1 MAGIKG
7 NVAWWAAA
15 RQTGRIANPITA
27 TVTTA
32 VTSSAS
38 VVLNSVANIYVGQ
51 TVSGTGI
58 TGTPTVS
65 SITSSTNTVVLSA
78 SQTSIAANAV
88 LTFTTTAPTSALA
101 KVPFTGGGL
110 QVTRETGNLQ
120 ETDSSRDQGLTYLV
134 RSGVE
139 GGVEAYVRGSYIHQL
154 LATAL
159 GTDTVSGSGGN
170 FTHTITPA
178 SGLPYYTF
186 WRAQGDVLF
195 ESFTDCMVSDL
206 TIKGDAGAPLTAAAT
221 IMGITPTRSVSET
234 SATSGIYPTTDAVYN
249 FNDLSGTGANISL
262 GGTASTSTGQV
273 TGGTS
278 THLVRSFEVQIS
290 NSLAMQQT
298 DSTVPYDLVAAQRT
312 VNLSFDIVLEDLTQY
327 NNFFYGSAAGTSVGT
342 SIFTTP
348 MVITLAKDTNNSI
361 AMHFPSVAYEAFP
374 VQPNPNGDPIVVSV
388 RAQAQRFYSSTGAA
402 LVMTAV
408 VKNSASAA
416 A

>member
-15 RQTGRIANPITA
+15 RQSGRIANPITQI
-27 TVTTA
+27 VNGA
-32 VTSSAS
+32 VSASAS

-58 TGTPTVS
+58 VSTPTVS
-65 SITSSTNTVVLSA
+65 AINTSTNTVTLSA
-78 SQTSIAANAV
+78 TQTLSDKAV
-88 LTFTTTAPTSALA
+88 LTFTTTAPTTALA

-139 GGVEAYVRGSYIHQL
+139 GGIEAYVRGSYIHQL
-154 LATAL
+154 LASAL
-159 GTDTVSGSGGN
+159 GTDTASGTAPT
-170 FTHTITPA
+170 THTITPA

-195 ESFTDCMVSDL
+195 ESFADCMVSDL
-206 TIKGDAGAPLTAAAT
+206 TIKGEAGAPLTAAAT
-221 IMGITPTRSVSET
+221 IMGITPTRSAAET
-234 SATSGIYPTTDAVYN
+234 AATSSLYPTADAVYN
-249 FNDLSGTGANISL
+249 FNDLSTSGANISL
-262 GGTASTSTGQV
+262 GGTASTTTGQV
-273 TGGTS
+273 SGGTA

-327 NNFFYGSAAGTSVGT
+327 NNFFYGSSTGTSVGT
-342 SIFTTP
+342 SIYTTP
-348 MVITLAKDTNNSI
+348 MIITLAKDSSNSI

-408 VKNSASAA
+408 VKNSATAA

>member
-15 RQTGRIANPITA
+15 RQTGRIANPITQI
-27 TVTTA
+27 VNGA
-32 VTSSAS
+32 VTSSTS
-38 VVLNSVANIYVGQ
+38 VILNSVANVYVGQ

-58 TGTPTVS
+58 TGTPTVA
-65 SITSSTNTVVLSA
+65 SITAATNTVTLSA
-78 SQTSIAANAV
+78 SQTSIADKTV
-88 LTFTTTAPTSALA
+88 LTFTTTAPTAALA

-139 GGVEAYVRGSYIHQL
+139 GGVEAYVRDSYAHQL
-154 LATAL
+154 LASAL
-159 GTDTVSGSGGN
+159 GTDTVSGTTN
-170 FTHTITPA
+170 ITHTITPS

-206 TIKGDAGAPLTAAAT
+206 TIKGEAGSPLTAAAT
-221 IMGITPTRSVSET
+221 IMGITPTRSAAET
-234 SATSGIYPTTDAVYN
+234 AATSSLYPTTDAVYN
-249 FNDLSGTGANISL
+249 FNDLSASGASISL
-262 GGTASTSTGQV
+262 GGTASTTTGLV
-273 TGGTS
+273 SGGS
-278 THLVRSFEVQIS
+278 ATHLIRSFEVQIS

-298 DSTVPYDLVAAQRT
+298 DSTVPYDIVAAQRT

-327 NNFFYGSAAGTSVGT
+327 NSFFYGSAAGTTVGT
-342 SIFTTP
+342 SIYTTP
-348 MVITLAKDTNNSI
+348 MVLTLSKGTNNSI

-388 RAQAQRFYSSTGAA
+388 RAQAQRFYSTTGAA
-402 LVMTAV
+402 LIMTAV
-408 VKNSASAA
+408 VKNQQTAA
-416 A
+416 G